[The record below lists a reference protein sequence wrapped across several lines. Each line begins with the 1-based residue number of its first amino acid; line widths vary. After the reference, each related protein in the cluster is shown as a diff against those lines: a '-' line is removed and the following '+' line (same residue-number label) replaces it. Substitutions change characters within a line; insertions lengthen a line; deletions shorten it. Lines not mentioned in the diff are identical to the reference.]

1 MLQWR
6 NLKERVLAEAEYI
19 IITQSNI
26 RTTARR
32 FRISKSTAHLDLT
45 VRLYEIDKTLYKRV
59 RRILDYNISQ
69 RAIRGGEATRQKYKN
84 NSKSSM

>member
-6 NLKERVLAEAEYI
+6 NLKERILAEAEYM
-19 IITQSNI
+19 IITQSTI
-26 RTTARR
+26 RNTARR

-45 VRLYEIDKTLYKRV
+45 VRLYEIDKTLYKKV
-59 RRILDYNISQ
+59 RRILDYNFSQ
-69 RAIRGGEATRQKYKN
+69 RAIRGGEATRKKYKN